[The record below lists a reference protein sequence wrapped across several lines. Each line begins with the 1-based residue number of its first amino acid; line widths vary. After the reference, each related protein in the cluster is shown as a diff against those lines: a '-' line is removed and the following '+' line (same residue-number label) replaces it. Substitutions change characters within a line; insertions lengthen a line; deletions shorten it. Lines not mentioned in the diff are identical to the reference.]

1 MGNTSEDGG
10 SPADQF
16 PLPEDGDSHLSE
28 IERIL
33 SRLTASLTVPDKIA
47 VWAAGSGCAGYRVRA
62 GLDVEISLMQP
73 GDSPRWKLG
82 MGSGSWHSFVL
93 GEGGHVY
100 SSAVGGGWSRT
111 VFQSAGRAI
120 TAVGQPGTQK
130 CIEDSVDAFN
140 TSSGSRGTSEVPE
153 SRQTRSCCVGYALMT
168 TTVWSSSGAPFRN
181 RRTAFSTLSQTSAA
195 GVPRSRSRRST
206 SASRSLPKRSPCR
219 SALSVIPSV

>member
-47 VWAAGSGCAGYRVRA
+47 VWAAVIGLRRLPGSTA

-73 GDSPRWKLG
+73 ELIRRDGNWGWAEIRISE
-82 MGSGSWHSFVL
+82 HSFVL

-100 SSAVGGGWSRT
+100 SSAVGGDSWSRT
-111 VFQSAGRAI
+111 VFQSDLGAPYCDGDETRMENWLDRAKFLLDD
-120 TAVGQPGTQK
+120 AEVS
-130 CIEDSVDAFN
+130 IEDRTDYGCVQHVF
-140 TSSGSRGTSEVPE
+140 RE
-153 SRQTRSCCVGYALMT
+153 SRDE
-168 TTVWSSSGAPFRN
+168 
-181 RRTAFSTLSQTSAA
+181 
-195 GVPRSRSRRST
+195 
-206 SASRSLPKRSPCR
+206 
-219 SALSVIPSV
+219 